1 MMSNISPQTIILVIV
16 VYFAGLLLIAWYTGR
31 KSDNESFFLA
41 GRKSKWYLVA
51 FAMIGASIS
60 GVTFISIPGV
70 VGKPGVNENFSYM
83 QLVLGYLL
91 GYFVIANV
99 LMPVYYRMNL
109 TSIYEYMNQRFG
121 FFSYKTSAFY
131 FLVSKIVGA
140 SFRFFLVSLILDQ
153 FLTGPFGI
161 PFPVTVAISI
171 ALIWL
176 YTFRGGTR
184 TVIITDSVQ
193 TAAFL
198 SAVILTII
206 FIGREMNLGLGGLI
220 ETIGDSK
227 YSQWFYFDDGWSN
240 PNNFFKQ
247 FLSGALIA
255 IVMTGMDQDMMQKN
269 LTCKNIHEAKKNM
282 YTMSSMLVIVNILFL
297 SLGAI
302 LYIFAESK
310 GIKVPANSDLL
321 YPTIALNYLPETVGI
336 IFLVGITAAA
346 YSSADSALTGLT
358 TSFSVDFLG
367 LNRSNKPEH
376 ILKRTRMI
384 VHFSFSVVLFL
395 AIIIFHSLNNDAVI
409 NGLFKAAGYTYGP
422 ILGLFTFGLV
432 TTRTIKDKWII
443 PVAIMAPVFSYFI
456 DSNSKEWFNGFTFGF
471 FILAVNGIL
480 TFLGLLFISRKNPE
494 IGMSGL

>member
-1 MMSNISPQTIILVIV
+1 MNNISPQTIITVIA
-16 VYFAGLLLIAWYTGR
+16 VYFLSLLFIAWYTGR
-31 KSDNESFFLA
+31 KSDNHSFFLA
-41 GRKSKWYLVA
+41 GRKSKWYIVA

-70 VGKPGVNENFSYM
+70 VGKSGVNENFSYM
-83 QLVLGYLL
+83 QLVLGYLV

-121 FFSYKTSAFY
+121 YFSYKTSAFY

-140 SFRFFLVSLILDQ
+140 SFRFFLVALILDK
-153 FLTGPFGI
+153 FLSGPFGI

-176 YTFRGGTR
+176 YTFRGGTK

-198 SAVILTII
+198 SAVVLTIV
-206 FIGREMNLGLGGLI
+206 FIGKDLNPGFGGLI
-220 ETIGDSK
+220 DTITESK
-227 YSQWFYFDDGWSN
+227 YSQWFYFEDGWSN

-269 LTCKNIHEAKKNM
+269 LTCKNIREAKKNM

-297 SLGAI
+297 SLGAL
-302 LYIFAESK
+302 LYVFAESK
-310 GIKVPANSDLL
+310 GIAIPTNSDLL
-321 YPTIALNYLPETVGI
+321 YPTIALTYLPQAVGVTFLIGI
-336 IFLVGITAAA
+336 IAAA

-367 LNRSNKPEH
+367 LNRSDKPEH
-376 ILKRTRMI
+376 ILKRSRMI
-384 VHFSFSVVLFL
+384 VHLAFSIVLFL

-422 ILGLFTFGLV
+422 ILGLFTFGL
-432 TTRTIKDKWII
+432 TNKRSINDNLII
-443 PVAIMAPVFSYFI
+443 PIAILAPIFSYII
-456 DSNSKEWFNGFTFGF
+456 DINSKEWFNGFTFGF
-471 FILAVNGIL
+471 FILAFNGLL
-480 TFLGLLFISRKNPE
+480 TYLGLLLISKKEARQ
-494 IGMSGL
+494 

>member
-1 MMSNISPQTIILVIV
+1 MSNISSATILYVIIT
-16 VYFAGLLLIAWYTGR
+16 YFALLLIIAYLTGR
-31 KSDNESFFLA
+31 KNDNESFFLA
-41 GRKSKWYLVA
+41 GRQSRWYLVA

-70 VGKPGVNENFSYM
+70 VGKAGVNENFSYM
-83 QLVLGYLL
+83 QLVFGYLL
-91 GYFVIANV
+91 GYLIIANII
-99 LMPVYYRMNL
+99 MPVYYKMNL
-109 TSIYEYMNQRFG
+109 TSIYEYMNKRFG
-121 FFSYKTSAFY
+121 FYSYKTSAFY
-131 FLVSKIVGA
+131 FLISKIVGA

-153 FLTGPFGI
+153 FLTGPFGF

-176 YTFRGGTR
+176 YTFRGGTK

-206 FIGREMNLGLGGLI
+206 FIGKEMNLNIGGI
-220 ETIGDSK
+220 VNTIKNSE
-227 YSQWFYFDDGWSN
+227 YSQMFYFQDGWSN

-269 LTCKNIHEAKKNM
+269 LSCKNIKEAKKNM
-282 YTMSSMLVIVNILFL
+282 YTMSSMLVVVNILFL
-297 SLGAI
+297 SLGAL
-302 LYIFAESK
+302 LYIFAQSK
-310 GIKVPANSDLL
+310 GIAIPKNSDLL
-321 YPTIALNYLPETVGI
+321 YPTIALNHLPQFVGI

-367 LNRSNKPEH
+367 LNRSTKPEH
-376 ILKRTRMI
+376 ILKKTRMI

-422 ILGLFTFGLV
+422 ILGLFTFGL
-432 TTRTIKDKWII
+432 TNKRAIQDKWII
-443 PVAIMAPVFSYFI
+443 PIAIISPILSYFI
-456 DSNSKEWFNGFTFGF
+456 DVNSTKWFHGFTFGF
-471 FILAVNGIL
+471 FILALNGLL
-480 TFLGLLFISRKNPE
+480 TYLGLWLISINKK
-494 IGMSGL
+494 SV

>member
-1 MMSNISPQTIILVIV
+1 M
-16 VYFAGLLLIAWYTGR
+16 IAWYTGR
-31 KSDNESFFLA
+31 KSDNDSFFLA
-41 GRKSKWYLVA
+41 ERRSKWYLVA

-70 VGKPGVNENFSYM
+70 VGKSGVNENFSYM

-91 GYFVIANV
+91 GYLIIANV

-121 FFSYKTSAFY
+121 FFSYKTSAF
-131 FLVSKIVGA
+131 FFIISKIVGA

-198 SAVILTII
+198 AAVVLTII
-206 FIGREMNLGLGGLI
+206 YIGKEMSLSAGGII
-220 ETIGDSK
+220 ETLTSSNYNK
-227 YSQWFYFDDGWSN
+227 MFYFEDGWSN

-269 LTCKNIHEAKKNM
+269 LTCKNIKEAKKNM

-297 SLGAI
+297 SLGAL
-302 LYIFAESK
+302 LYIFAQSK
-310 GIKVPANSDLL
+310 GINIPKNSDLL
-321 YPTIALNYLPETVGI
+321 YPTIALNHLPQFVGI
-336 IFLVGITAAA
+336 IFLIGITAAA

-367 LNRSNKPEH
+367 LNRSTKPEH
-376 ILKRTRMI
+376 ILKRKRML
-384 VHFSFSVVLFL
+384 VHFAFSVVLFL

-422 ILGLFTFGLV
+422 ILGLFTFGL
-432 TTRTIKDKWII
+432 TTKRQIKDKLVIPLALSAPILSYII
-443 PVAIMAPVFSYFI
+443 
-456 DSNSKEWFNGFTFGF
+456 DTNSKEWFNGFTFGF
-471 FILAVNGIL
+471 FILAVNGLI
-480 TFLGLLFISRKNPE
+480 TYFGLWLLSVDRK
-494 IGMSGL
+494 SV

>member
-1 MMSNISPQTIILVIV
+1 MSNISSATILYVIIT
-16 VYFAGLLLIAWYTGR
+16 YFALLLIIAYLTGR
-31 KSDNESFFLA
+31 KNDNESFFLA
-41 GRKSKWYLVA
+41 GRQSRWYLVA

-70 VGKPGVNENFSYM
+70 VGKAGVNENFSYM
-83 QLVLGYLL
+83 QLVFGYLL
-91 GYFVIANV
+91 GYLIIANI
-99 LMPVYYRMNL
+99 LMPVYYKMNL
-109 TSIYEYMNQRFG
+109 TSIYEYMNNRFG
-121 FFSYKTSAFY
+121 FYSYKTSAFY
-131 FLVSKIVGA
+131 FLISKIVGA

-176 YTFRGGTR
+176 YTFRGGTK

-206 FIGREMNLGLGGLI
+206 FIGKEMNLNIGGI
-220 ETIGDSK
+220 VNTIKNSE
-227 YSQWFYFDDGWSN
+227 YSQMFYFQDGWSN

-269 LTCKNIHEAKKNM
+269 LSCKNIKEAKKNM
-282 YTMSSMLVIVNILFL
+282 YTMSSMLVVVNILFL
-297 SLGAI
+297 SLGAL
-302 LYIFAESK
+302 LYIFAQSK
-310 GIKVPANSDLL
+310 GITIPKNSDLL
-321 YPTIALNYLPETVGI
+321 YPTIALNHLPQFVGI

-367 LNRSNKPEH
+367 LNRSSKSEH
-376 ILKRTRMI
+376 ILKKTRMI
-384 VHFSFSVVLFL
+384 VHFSFSIVLFL

-422 ILGLFTFGLV
+422 ILGLFTFGL
-432 TTRTIKDKWII
+432 TNNRAIQDKWII
-443 PVAIMAPVFSYFI
+443 PIAIISPILSYFI
-456 DSNSKEWFNGFTFGF
+456 DVNSTKWFSGFTFGF
-471 FILAVNGIL
+471 FILAVNGLL
-480 TFLGLLFISRKNPE
+480 TYLGLWLISKNKK
-494 IGMSGL
+494 SV